1 MNSNKRTIL
10 LFSILLIILVVILER
25 VLYVSGRIALEDKIQ
40 VALLEAMEDGFN
52 IQYRALGFYEA
63 GFKMDP
69 DREFEHCRVISAEG
83 EKVEDILKDNG
94 KPQVGSEFDDKIN
107 HTVLSKEGIDI
118 DACLSLWS
126 QKLSEANIASCHALQ
141 IHVHADSAH
150 VLACGDSTLF
160 SPRYKKVGNIYAG
173 RFNEIEVESFI
184 RYTWF
189 TAIKNSS
196 KIAIIVGELLL
207 LILLFVCFVYIR
219 KKTKKDVSSTEATSV
234 EDVSQSVISLANLRY
249 VCILHEFYV
258 DHRKIQVRS
267 QSASLLLLFLRA
279 PSHSVSKEEII
290 ACLWSPGDYGVED
303 RVRRAVSDLRALF
316 RDESVNISI
325 KYSGNSYYLV
335 A

>member
-219 KKTKKDVSSTEATSV
+219 KKTKKRCVFNGSHFCRRR
-234 EDVSQSVISLANLRY
+234 IP
-249 VCILHEFYV
+249 VCDKF
-258 DHRKIQVRS
+258 S
-267 QSASLLLLFLRA
+267 QSAL
-279 PSHSVSKEEII
+279 
-290 ACLWSPGDYGVED
+290 CLHF
-303 RVRRAVSDLRALF
+303 A
-316 RDESVNISI
+316 
-325 KYSGNSYYLV
+325 
-335 A
+335 